1 MAKLYIHNDDIHSFN
16 DVILILSNMFDY
28 PLNQCASIAQII
40 HTTGNCCVK
49 EGGYTELFDYQNKL
63 NYLKFET
70 EIQNGRRKGAK
81 K

>member
-28 PLNQCASIAQII
+28 PLNQCASIAHII
-40 HTTGNCCVK
+40 HTTGDCCIK
-49 EGGYTELFDYQNKL
+49 EGNYDELFNYQNKL
-63 NYLKFET
+63 NYLRFET
-70 EIQNGRRKGAK
+70 EIKNERRKREK